1 MRRRYTI
8 AHLILAS
15 VVALGLTP
23 LIVEVDAQAQIVFSS
38 NRDGNP
44 EIYVMDADGKNQ
56 RRLSNNDFPDTNPS
70 WSPDGRRIIFVSDR
84 NNIAAEDEPIM
95 VDGGIIIGDMRKR
108 PQIYVMDADG
118 KNQQRLS
125 NEFVAEWHPS
135 WSPNGRRI
143 VFTSSGAMDV
153 AGGHWRIYVMDADGG
168 NKQNLSN
175 EGEDDYYPSWSPDG
189 QRIAFVSI
197 RDGRGNL
204 DIYVMNADGSNQQRL
219 TENPDHEWEPSWS
232 PDGQRI
238 AFTSSRLPDV
248 FPANSDIYV
257 IDADGKNRRK
267 LTKNSSRNTDPS
279 WSPDG
284 QRIVFV
290 SNRDGNYE
298 IYVMNADGARQVRR
312 RTKDGS
318 EDTDPTWF
326 DPAFAIE
333 IAPFSVSPADKKF
346 TMWGGLKQVDR

>member
-1 MRRRYTI
+1 MHWRYNL

-15 VVALGLTP
+15 VVVLGLTP
-23 LIVEVDAQAQIVFSS
+23 PNVDAQAQIAFVSDRNG
-38 NRDGNP
+38 NR
-44 EIYVMDADGKNQ
+44 EIYVMDADGKKQ
-56 RRLSNNDFPDTNPS
+56 RRLTNNDFPDTNPS

-84 NNIAAEDEPIM
+84 NKNIAAEEGPIM

-135 WSPNGRRI
+135 WSPDGRHI

-168 NKQNLSN
+168 NKQRLSN
-175 EGEDDYYPSWSPDG
+175 GAVDDYYPSWSPDG
-189 QRIAFVSI
+189 KRIAFVSTK
-197 RDGRGNL
+197 GKGHL
-204 DIYVMNADGSNQQRL
+204 DIYVMDPDGSNQQRL

-232 PDGQRI
+232 PDSKRI
-238 AFTSSRLPDV
+238 VFTSSRLPDV
-248 FPANSDIYV
+248 FPADSDVCV
-257 IDADGKNRRK
+257 IDVDGKNRRR
-267 LTKNSSRNTDPS
+267 LTRNASRNMEPS

-284 QRIVFV
+284 KRIVFV

-298 IYVMNADGARQVRR
+298 IYTMNADGAQQVRR
-312 RTKDGS
+312 RTRDGS
-318 EDTDPTWF
+318 DDTAPAWF
-326 DPAFAIE
+326 APAFAVE
-333 IAPFSVSPADKKF
+333 VAPFAVGPIDKKF
-346 TMWGGLKQVDR
+346 TIWGWLKQVDR